1 MAAPGLSQ
9 GRAGPMRATLPT
21 KQVARPVDK
30 DDEMAQ
36 VLMSPPAGRKWVMA
50 LGAVA
55 VGAMAAAWWTYS
67 ASPESSLRADQGATP
82 AQASLSQASATAS
95 SSYQLADVV
104 AGQSAAARALATQ
117 PAVKPI
123 DGPVTD
129 RPAFV
134 SPMEW
139 MVLKGT
145 VSQHPHPERELTRM
159 VNFLR
164 FTKQMELLET
174 LPRTGEVQPRRQALA
189 NELLADLP
197 QRLLND
203 EMPMKD
209 LRETQVMLLQDAEPD
224 PERRQARA
232 QVEARRLEQAL
243 STQQAKGPKP

>member
-1 MAAPGLSQ
+1 
-9 GRAGPMRATLPT
+9 
-21 KQVARPVDK
+21 
-30 DDEMAQ
+30 
-36 VLMSPPAGRKWVMA
+36 MA

-67 ASPESSLRADQGATP
+67 ASPEPALRADHGA
-82 AQASLSQASATAS
+82 AVEASSEQASAS
-95 SSYQLADVV
+95 SPSAFQLADVM
-104 AGQSAAARALATQ
+104 AGQSAAAKALAAQ
-117 PAVKPI
+117 PAIQPI

-174 LPRTGEVQPRRQALA
+174 LPRTAEAQPRRQALA

-209 LRETQVMLLQDAEPD
+209 LRETQAMLLQDAESD
-224 PERRQARA
+224 HERRQARA
-232 QVEARRLEQAL
+232 QIEARRLERAL
-243 STQQAKGPKP
+243 ATQQAKGPRP

>member
-1 MAAPGLSQ
+1 
-9 GRAGPMRATLPT
+9 
-21 KQVARPVDK
+21 VDK

-36 VLMSPPAGRKWVMA
+36 VLMSPPAGRKWIMA

-55 VGAMAAAWWTYS
+55 VGALAATWWTYS
-67 ASPESSLRADQGATP
+67 APPEPALRADQGSQAMAASS
-82 AQASLSQASATAS
+82 AQASAS
-95 SSYQLADVV
+95 SPAFQLADVV
-104 AGQSAAARALATQ
+104 AGQSEAAKALATQ

-123 DGPVTD
+123 DGPIVE
-129 RPAFV
+129 RPSFV

-174 LPRTGEVQPRRQALA
+174 LPRTSEAQPRRQALA

-209 LRETQVMLLQDAEPD
+209 LRETQAMLLQDAESD

-232 QVEARRLEQAL
+232 QLELRRLEQAL
-243 STQQAKGPKP
+243 ATQQAKGSQP

>member
-1 MAAPGLSQ
+1 
-9 GRAGPMRATLPT
+9 
-21 KQVARPVDK
+21 
-30 DDEMAQ
+30 MAQ
-36 VLMSPPAGRKWVMA
+36 VLMSLPAGRKWIVA

-55 VGAMAAAWWTYS
+55 VAAMAAAWWTHS
-67 ASPESSLRADQGATP
+67 SPPETTWQEKPDTAAGQAASTQAVAAQPQG
-82 AQASLSQASATAS
+82 L
-95 SSYQLADVV
+95 QLTEVM
-104 AGQSAAARALATQ
+104 AGQSEAAKALATQ

-123 DGPVTD
+123 DGPVTE

-174 LPRTGEVQPRRQALA
+174 LPRTADVQPRRQALA

-209 LRETQVMLLQDAEPD
+209 LRETQAMLLQDAEPD

-232 QVEARRLEQAL
+232 QIEARRLEQAL
-243 STQQAKGPKP
+243 STQQAKGPRP

>member
-1 MAAPGLSQ
+1 
-9 GRAGPMRATLPT
+9 
-21 KQVARPVDK
+21 
-30 DDEMAQ
+30 MAQ
-36 VLMSPPAGRKWVMA
+36 VLMSPPAGRKWVVA

-55 VGAMAAAWWTYS
+55 VVTMAAAWWTHS
-67 ASPESSLRADQGATP
+67 SPPEPGTQAPLGAAPAEGAS
-82 AQASLSQASATAS
+82 AQAQAPAPSAFGLT
-95 SSYQLADVV
+95 DMV
-104 AGQSAAARALATQ
+104 AGQTEAAKALARQ

-123 DGPVTD
+123 QGAVTD

-139 MVLKGT
+139 MVLKGA
-145 VSQHPHPERELTRM
+145 VSQHASPERELTRM

-174 LPRTGEVQPRRQALA
+174 LPRTAEAQPRRQALA

-209 LRETQVMLLQDAEPD
+209 LRETQVALLQDAEID
-224 PERRQARA
+224 PTRRQTRA
-232 QVEARRLEQAL
+232 QAEASRLDQAL
-243 STQQAKGPKP
+243 ASMQAKGQQP

>member
-1 MAAPGLSQ
+1 
-9 GRAGPMRATLPT
+9 
-21 KQVARPVDK
+21 
-30 DDEMAQ
+30 
-36 VLMSPPAGRKWVMA
+36 MA

-55 VGAMAAAWWTYS
+55 VVAMATAWWTHS
-67 ASPESSLRADQGATP
+67 SPPEPGMPAAQGAASAELSSAQ
-82 AQASLSQASATAS
+82 AQASGPSAFGLT
-95 SSYQLADVV
+95 DMV
-104 AGQSAAARALATQ
+104 AGQTEAAKALAKQ

-123 DGPVTD
+123 QGAVTD

-139 MVLKGT
+139 MVLKGS
-145 VSQHPHPERELTRM
+145 VSQHPNPERELTRM

-174 LPRTGEVQPRRQALA
+174 LPRTAAAQPRRQALA

-209 LRETQVMLLQDAEPD
+209 LRETQATLLQDAESD
-224 PERRQARA
+224 PEHRQARA
-232 QVEARRLEQAL
+232 QAEARRLDQAL
-243 STQQAKGPKP
+243 AGMQAKGQQP

>member
-1 MAAPGLSQ
+1 
-9 GRAGPMRATLPT
+9 
-21 KQVARPVDK
+21 
-30 DDEMAQ
+30 MAQ
-36 VLMSPPAGRKWVMA
+36 VLMSPPVGRKWIMA

-55 VGAMAAAWWTYS
+55 VAAMAAAWWTHS
-67 ASPESSLRADQGATP
+67 SPPEATWQEKP
-82 AQASLSQASATAS
+82 DTAAGQAASARAAAEPPQGL
-95 SSYQLADVV
+95 QLTEVM
-104 AGQSAAARALATQ
+104 AGQSDAAKALAGQ

-123 DGPVTD
+123 DGPVTE

-139 MVLKGT
+139 MVLRGS
-145 VSQHPHPERELTRM
+145 VSQHPQPERELTRM

-174 LPRTGEVQPRRQALA
+174 LTRTAEAQRRRQALA

-209 LRETQVMLLQDAEPD
+209 LRETQTLLLQDAETD

-243 STQQAKGPKP
+243 ATLQAKGPRP

>member
-1 MAAPGLSQ
+1 
-9 GRAGPMRATLPT
+9 
-21 KQVARPVDK
+21 
-30 DDEMAQ
+30 MAQ
-36 VLMSPPAGRKWVMA
+36 VLMSPPAGRKWIVA

-55 VGAMAAAWWTYS
+55 VAAMAAAWWTHS
-67 ASPESSLRADQGATP
+67 SPPESTWQEKPDTAAG
-82 AQASLSQASATAS
+82 QAASTQAAAEPPRGL
-95 SSYQLADVV
+95 QLTDVM
-104 AGQSAAARALATQ
+104 AGQSDAAKALANQ

-123 DGPVTD
+123 DGPVTE

-145 VSQHPHPERELTRM
+145 ISQHPHPERELTRL

-174 LPRTGEVQPRRQALA
+174 LPRTAEAQPRRQALA

-209 LRETQVMLLQDAEPD
+209 LRETQAMLLPDAEPD
-224 PERRQARA
+224 AERRQARA

-243 STQQAKGPKP
+243 STQQAKGPRP

>member
-1 MAAPGLSQ
+1 
-9 GRAGPMRATLPT
+9 MRATLP
-21 KQVARPVDK
+21 KRQVARREDK

-36 VLMSPPAGRKWVMA
+36 VLMSPPAGRKWMMA

-67 ASPESSLRADQGATP
+67 ASPEPTSLTDQGATP
-82 AQASLSQASATAS
+82 LEAASAQASASVS
-95 SSYQLADVV
+95 PSVQLADVV
-104 AGQSAAARALATQ
+104 AGQSDAAKALASQ

-164 FTKQMELLET
+164 FTKQMELLEA
-174 LPRTGEVQPRRQALA
+174 LPRTAEAQARRQALA

-209 LRETQVMLLQDAEPD
+209 LRETQAMLLQDAESD
-224 PERRQARA
+224 SERRQARA
-232 QVEARRLEQAL
+232 QVEARRLEQAMATL
-243 STQQAKGPKP
+243 QAKGQMP

>member
-1 MAAPGLSQ
+1 
-9 GRAGPMRATLPT
+9 
-21 KQVARPVDK
+21 
-30 DDEMAQ
+30 MAQ
-36 VLMSPPAGRKWVMA
+36 VLMSPPAGRKWIVA

-55 VGAMAAAWWTYS
+55 VAAMAAAWWTHS
-67 ASPESSLRADQGATP
+67 SPPDANWQNKPDAAAGQTAS
-82 AQASLSQASATAS
+82 AQAAAEPPAGL
-95 SSYQLADVV
+95 QLTEVMS
-104 AGQSAAARALATQ
+104 GQSDAAKALASQ
-117 PAVKPI
+117 PDVKPI
-123 DGPVTD
+123 DGPVME

-174 LPRTGEVQPRRQALA
+174 LPRTAEAQPRRQVLA

-209 LRETQVMLLQDAEPD
+209 LRETQAMLLQDAEGD

-243 STQQAKGPKP
+243 ATLPTKG